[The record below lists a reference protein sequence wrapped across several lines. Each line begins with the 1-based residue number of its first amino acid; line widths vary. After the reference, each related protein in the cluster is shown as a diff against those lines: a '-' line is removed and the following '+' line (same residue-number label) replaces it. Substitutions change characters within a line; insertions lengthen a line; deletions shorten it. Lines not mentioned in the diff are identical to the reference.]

1 MMRNVS
7 CPVRRGADGKGPGHR
22 NLASRLPYNLIA
34 QLKGG
39 TRALRAAVDSLVSN
53 WAYMVMTG
61 LAWSLKAWFALSVP
75 EHPRHRAEHREQ
87 KRTLLRMEFKRFV
100 AAIISMPCQIVRGGH
115 RLVYRLLSWN
125 EWQGVFLRVVH
136 ALRC

>member
-39 TRALRAAVDSLVSN
+39 VNALAMPVNDLVSN
-53 WAYMVMTG
+53 WAT
-61 LAWSLKAWFALSVP
+61 W
-75 EHPRHRAEHREQ
+75 
-87 KRTLLRMEFKRFV
+87 
-100 AAIISMPCQIVRGGH
+100 
-115 RLVYRLLSWN
+115 
-125 EWQGVFLRVVH
+125 
-136 ALRC
+136 